1 LAGVPTIL
9 ITGAAGQIGSMLR
22 TRLAR
27 PGRTLRL
34 LDTAPLDTA
43 PPDSA
48 PVDSGPAETPPLE
61 TPPLDTA
68 PVDTPPVDS
77 APVDTPPLDTGPGEE
92 RVTASVTD
100 LDAMT
105 AACAGVDAV
114 IHLAAIADEAPW
126 ERIAAVNIEG
136 AYVAFE
142 AARRAGVPRVVYA
155 SSNHAVGFAPRSEFP
170 VPDYAFPAPDTYYG
184 VAKVTGEALAALYHH
199 RYGMDAICLRILSCS
214 WKPRSTR
221 SLSTWLSPDDAGRL
235 FEACLTVA
243 DPGFRVAYGVSANT
257 RGGWVS
263 LAEARAL
270 GYEPRDDAE
279 DLAAEVIAEH
289 GEPDPA
295 DPVFAYLGGEF
306 TLPTYDAD
314 HLK

>member
-22 TRLAR
+22 SRLAR
-27 PGRTLRL
+27 PDRTLRL
-34 LDTAPLDTA
+34 LDTAP
-43 PPDSA
+43 PN
-48 PVDSGPAETPPLE
+48 
-61 TPPLDTA
+61 TA
-68 PVDTPPVDS
+68 PVDPALVDPALVDPVLLDPVLVDPVLVDPVLVDP
-77 APVDTPPLDTGPGEE
+77 APVAPAPAEE
-92 RVTASVTD
+92 WVTASVTD
-100 LDAMT
+100 LGAMT

-136 AYVAFE
+136 TYVAFE
-142 AARRAGVPRVVYA
+142 AARRAGVPRVIYA
-155 SSNHAVGFAPRSEFP
+155 SSNHAVGFTPRSAFP

-199 RYGMDAICLRILSCS
+199 RYRMDAICLRILTCAE
-214 WKPRSTR
+214 KPPSTR
-221 SLSTWLSPDDAGRL
+221 ALSTWLSPDDAGRL
-235 FEACLTVA
+235 FDACLTVA
-243 DPGFRVAYGVSANT
+243 NPGFRVAYGVSANT

-270 GYEPRDDAE
+270 GYEPHDDAE
-279 DLAAEVIAEH
+279 DFAAEIIAEH

-295 DPVFAYLGGEF
+295 DPVLAYLGGEY
-306 TLPTYDAD
+306 TRPAYDAD